1 MVDEIAAGTPSPEAI
16 HPENRA
22 SRPHVAAVTFRLTL
36 TWDTRYPV
44 DMADALTR
52 RALLRQAGIVAAL
65 TAVARPSEARRG
77 DPQIYGV
84 GRIGDPIAGRTIPGP
99 SDFGFTVDPQGGTF
113 VCSMFGETGG
123 FKGCNI
129 MTVQGGV
136 TPRSLQIF
144 RGTATFSGKVDIFVQ
159 PDVFVNIGDPF
170 LSLADLDF
178 QVEAKLGGPG
188 KASMILT
195 IPAATPA
202 VGGDTGGVLQ
212 FGRIERR
219 RVR

>member
-1 MVDEIAAGTPSPEAI
+1 MREPT
-16 HPENRA
+16 HP
-22 SRPHVAAVTFRLTL
+22 AVT
-36 TWDTRYPV
+36 
-44 DMADALTR
+44 R
-52 RALLRQAGIVAAL
+52 RVLMQRAAF
-65 TAVARPSEARRG
+65 AAAAAAFARPAAARTG
-77 DPQIYGV
+77 GPQIYGV
-84 GRIGDPIAGRTIPGP
+84 GRVGDPIPGRTIPGP
-99 SDFGFTVDPQGGTF
+99 SDIGFTVDPDGGTF

-144 RGTATFSGKVDIFVQ
+144 KGTATFSGKVDIFVQ
-159 PDVFVNIGDPF
+159 PDVFVNVGEPF

-178 QVEAKLGGPG
+178 QIEARLGGPG
-188 KASMILT
+188 RASIILT

-202 VGGDTGGVLQ
+202 VGGDTGGVFQ

-219 RVR
+219 RVRR